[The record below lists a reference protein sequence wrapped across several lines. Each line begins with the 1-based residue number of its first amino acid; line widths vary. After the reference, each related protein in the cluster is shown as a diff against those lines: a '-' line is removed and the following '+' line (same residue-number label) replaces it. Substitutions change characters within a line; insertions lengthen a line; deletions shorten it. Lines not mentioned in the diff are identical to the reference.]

1 VSRREGTLERPLPLE
16 VVLPLV
22 RLGQFVL
29 VADGKWFQL
38 VLVAVGDVHTVD
50 AIVQVLLVKVV
61 VVQLFWF
68 YLVCLY
74 F

>member
-1 VSRREGTLERPLPLE
+1 
-16 VVLPLV
+16 V